1 MAASG
6 YLRQYRT
13 SSPVPALA
21 VLLAGYA
28 ALWTGYAVWVWSTDI
43 SYLGGDSAGYLL
55 AAQAYSP
62 WSESSPLLQAYA
74 RQIIYPPLFP
84 ALLAAAG
91 GGSIPAAHLVVAG
104 CLLLALIPLYGWL
117 RSEGL
122 YSAGAASAALIF
134 AALPGTLLVTLDV
147 WTENLYLLLSLGAVL
162 AGARAHDNKASP
174 AWWFLAAFVALA
186 TLTRVAAVP
195 LLAAFWVYALQ
206 QRPRRL
212 LLLLSAST
220 LPFVVWILA
229 VRNSQTGI
237 SGYTQQ
243 LQERYAASL
252 FEVLAKQVSSE
263 ASALIESWRFAWLL
277 ESASPVLVAL
287 VFIFGATCLTGAVW
301 RLWQRR
307 FDGLYGA
314 FYALLLLGWP
324 HPEEAL
330 RYSYVLYPLWIGQ
343 GMLLVANLP
352 WRRTSA
358 AARGAAPVVLVA
370 AGLALALAPSLAFMA
385 GRFLEPV
392 PPGLETARHTWD
404 WYRLDREQAR
414 YRALRHARMLR
425 HLKVVGPGLPADA
438 CVFSIKP
445 QIVMLYA
452 RRVSVV
458 PPKSEVTGEA
468 FWNAMAQC
476 RYVYAMPFASP
487 SFREPFY
494 PLARLGERA
503 RALSAEPMGSGPD
516 SGWAGALVEVL
527 PY

>member
-1 MAASG
+1 MQG
-6 YLRQYRT
+6 QT
-13 SSPVPALA
+13 SPSALA
-21 VLLAGYA
+21 LIALAAGYA
-28 ALWTGYAVWVWSTDI
+28 ALCAGYVAWVWSSDI

-55 AAQAYSP
+55 AAQAYSA
-62 WSESSPLLQAYA
+62 WSESLPLLQAYA

-104 CLLLALIPLYGWL
+104 CLLLALVPLYGWL

-122 YSAGAASAALIF
+122 HSAGAASAALIF

-195 LLAAFWVYALQ
+195 LLAAFWAYALL

-212 LLLLSAST
+212 PLLLAAST
-220 LPFVVWILA
+220 LPFVVWIMA
-229 VRNSQTGI
+229 VRESQTGI
-237 SGYTQQ
+237 SGYTRH

-287 VFIFGATCLTGAVW
+287 VFLFGAVCLAGAVW
-301 RLWQRR
+301 RLGQRR

-314 FYALLLLGWP
+314 CYVLLLLGWP

-330 RYSYVLYPLWIGQ
+330 RYSYVLFPLWIGQ
-343 GMLLVANLP
+343 GFLLLANLP
-352 WRRTSA
+352 WRRLAPGLDGT
-358 AARGAAPVVLVA
+358 APVVLLA
-370 AGLALALAPSLAFMA
+370 ALLALALAPSLAFMA
-385 GRFLEPV
+385 GRFLEPL

-414 YRALRHARMLR
+414 YRALRHASMLR
-425 HLKVVGPGLPADA
+425 HLEAVGQGLPPDA

-445 QIVMLYA
+445 QIVMLYT

-458 PPKSEVTGEA
+458 PPKSDVAGES
-468 FWNAMAQC
+468 FRSTMEKC

-487 SFREPFY
+487 SFQEPFY
-494 PLARLGERA
+494 PIARLGDRA
-503 RALSAEPMGSGPD
+503 RPLSVAVMGSSAD
-516 SGWAGALVEVL
+516 RGWAGALFEVL
-527 PY
+527 P